1 MNFKSKFLLVVLV
14 AIISTFVFLALGE
27 NTNNILTSVSFAETQ
42 VFSKRE
48 IKLEPANKAEIISNL
63 AQAKV
68 KRKVVFDG
76 LTFEELGDKLNLSM
90 RGIIAGQ
97 GHYFA
102 ARSLELGI
110 DPYMALAIVL
120 QETGCEWECSYLTK
134 ACFNIGGQKGKP
146 ACSGGYRR
154 FNSLKEGID
163 GYLYNLYN
171 NYVSKGLTT
180 PETINS
186 VYAESPVWH
195 LKVRDYM
202 YKIASR

>member
-27 NTNNILTSVSFAETQ
+27 NRNNILTSVSFAETQ

-76 LTFEELGDKLNLSM
+76 LTLEELGEKLNISM
-90 RGIIAGQ
+90 RGVIAEQ

-102 ARSLELGI
+102 AKSLELGI

-134 ACFNIGGQKGKP
+134 ACFNIGGQKGIP
-146 ACSGGYRR
+146 ACNGGYRR

-186 VYAESPVWH
+186 V
-195 LKVRDYM
+195 
-202 YKIASR
+202 